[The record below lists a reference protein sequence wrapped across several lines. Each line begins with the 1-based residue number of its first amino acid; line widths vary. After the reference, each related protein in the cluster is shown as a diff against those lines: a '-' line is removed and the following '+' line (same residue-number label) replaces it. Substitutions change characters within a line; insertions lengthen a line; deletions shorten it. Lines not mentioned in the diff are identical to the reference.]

1 MSSIGFARRQLLRFL
16 IGAGALGPAVA
27 QAQVAQEKVFFD
39 TLFAACNAV
48 VSPTDPLFP
57 VCNQVLVGGL
67 AGGVFDPG
75 LVVANVGST
84 GSYARAGRGLQ
95 RELED
100 LLGDE
105 EAKKRRKRGGG
116 SGDFTAGPFGG
127 FVTAQASRTDRALT
141 DLENGYDAKLGGLLF
156 GLDRRFGNALVTGAS
171 LGHTD
176 TDSTYLGDGGTLS
189 ARNTTL
195 MLYATYLPAARAYLG
210 AYLGG
215 GSGTQDATRRVAVG
229 NIFGTVASTSKS
241 RQAMA
246 GLSGGHNW
254 DSGGLSFSVTGGAD
268 YVKSRTDETTETGTT
283 GLEFIYPEQTTTSLT
298 GTLGARASYRYA
310 FAWGA
315 IVPSVRAAYFH
326 EFRDDARTVSPQLA
340 VSPSTVFAFQTDA
353 PDRNYYV
360 GGAGATIEMGRGTQI
375 FIDYEKRGGHAFI
388 DTWSASIGLIAEF

>member
-1 MSSIGFARRQLLRFL
+1 M
-16 IGAGALGPAVA
+16 
-27 QAQVAQEKVFFD
+27 
-39 TLFAACNAV
+39 
-48 VSPTDPLFP
+48 
-57 VCNQVLVGGL
+57 
-67 AGGVFDPG
+67 
-75 LVVANVGST
+75 
-84 GSYARAGRGLQ
+84 GLQ
-95 RELED
+95 REIED

-127 FVTAQASRTDRALT
+127 FVTAQTSRTTRALT
-141 DLENGYDAKLGGLLF
+141 DLENGYDAKLGGLLI

-171 LGHTD
+171 LGYTD
-176 TDSTYLGDGGTLS
+176 TDNTYLGDGGTLS

-195 MLYATYLPAARAYLG
+195 MLYTTYLPAPRAYLG

-229 NIFGTVASTSKS
+229 NISGTVASTSES

-246 GLSGGHNW
+246 GLSSGYNW

-268 YVKSRTDETTETGTT
+268 YVKNRTDATTETGTT
-283 GLEFIYPEQTTTSLT
+283 GLELIYSEQTTTSLT
-298 GTLGARASYRYA
+298 GTLGARASYRHA

-326 EFRDDARTVSPQLA
+326 EFRDDARTVSPRLA
-340 VSPSTVFAFQTDA
+340 ISPSTVFAFQTDS

-375 FIDYEKRGGHAFI
+375 FVDYEKRGGHRFI